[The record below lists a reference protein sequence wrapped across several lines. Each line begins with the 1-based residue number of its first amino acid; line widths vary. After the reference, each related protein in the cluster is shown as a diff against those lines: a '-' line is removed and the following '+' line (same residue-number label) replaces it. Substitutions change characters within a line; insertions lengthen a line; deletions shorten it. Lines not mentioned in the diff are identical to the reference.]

1 MAIPEHNKCVA
12 LHKHLRHDH
21 QNGNWRRVRAIRR
34 KNGKIKLKMRIRQ
47 MLKVELW
54 MEKSRIRE
62 QYEVSYWA
70 FNILTL
76 GEHYRRWG
84 KYDE

>member
-12 LHKHLRHDH
+12 LHKYLRHNH
-21 QNGNWRRVRAIRR
+21 HKGNWRKVRAIRR

-47 MLKVELW
+47 MLKVGFW

-62 QYEVSYWA
+62 QYEVSYRA
-70 FNILTL
+70 FNIIIR
-76 GEHYRRWG
+76 GEHYRKWG
-84 KYDE
+84 KYDD